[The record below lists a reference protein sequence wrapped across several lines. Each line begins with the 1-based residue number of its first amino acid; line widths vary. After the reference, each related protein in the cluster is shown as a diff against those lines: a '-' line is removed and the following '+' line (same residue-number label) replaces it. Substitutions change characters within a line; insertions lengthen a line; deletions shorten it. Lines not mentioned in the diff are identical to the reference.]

1 MTTPE
6 ETTTGDGDPSR
17 DTLAH
22 DLRGR
27 LSTIVSCA
35 RVLRAG
41 GVSRDEALDVIE
53 RAAREMAAMIT
64 TRLIRADARQP
75 EPAAPPTADTSA

>member
-27 LSTIVSCA
+27 LSTIVSCV
-35 RVLRAG
+35 RVLRSG
-41 GVSRDEALDVIE
+41 GVSQGEALDVID
-53 RAAREMAAMIT
+53 RTAREMATLIS
-64 TRLIRADARQP
+64 TRLIRADGRQP
-75 EPAAPPTADTSA
+75 E